1 METQGQERSDHLTR
15 SEGILTSRTRHL
27 SKNLIV
33 LQALCNRTMA
43 DSYPVKKP
51 SSSPARAPATELP
64 VRDHLVWSIANT
76 FCMNVCCLGL
86 IAILFSV
93 KSRDQKL
100 IGNRTRAQNY
110 GSIALALNITATL
123 IVCSFI
129 IFLIRYI
136 GVRLR

>member
-1 METQGQERSDHLTR
+1 
-15 SEGILTSRTRHL
+15 
-27 SKNLIV
+27 
-33 LQALCNRTMA
+33 MA
-43 DSYPVKKP
+43 DSYPVQQP
-51 SSSPARAPATELP
+51 SSSPARAPPFYSNHAIEPERVEMLQHQNIPGPHCQSTVMTISATELP

-110 GSIALALNITATL
+110 GSIALALNITATVIYGIVIISL
-123 IVCSFI
+123 IIYISVGW
-129 IFLIRYI
+129 RYPQSN
-136 GVRLR
+136 V

>member
-1 METQGQERSDHLTR
+1 MTIS
-15 SEGILTSRTRHL
+15 
-27 SKNLIV
+27 
-33 LQALCNRTMA
+33 
-43 DSYPVKKP
+43 
-51 SSSPARAPATELP
+51 ATELP

-110 GSIALALNITATL
+110 GSIALALNITATVIYGIVIISL
-123 IVCSFI
+123 IIYISVGW
-129 IFLIRYI
+129 RYPQSN
-136 GVRLR
+136 V